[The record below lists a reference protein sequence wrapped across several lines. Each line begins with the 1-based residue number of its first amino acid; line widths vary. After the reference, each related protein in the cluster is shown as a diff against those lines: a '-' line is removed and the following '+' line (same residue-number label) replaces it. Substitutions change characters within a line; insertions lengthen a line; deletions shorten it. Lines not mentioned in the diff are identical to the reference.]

1 MWIEPIDTAEFL
13 SVVGP
18 ALDAACAQELAR
30 RVGERW
36 RPEQLCSLLNDQ
48 NHELRR
54 VACVVLGLIGN
65 MDHARCLAAA
75 LRDEDREVNELAEQ
89 AMWSIFFR
97 SGSPEAIE
105 PFKRGLAAMEHNA
118 PGEAV
123 EHFQQA
129 CEADASFAEAYN
141 QCGIAH
147 YMLEEYAASL
157 ADCRRAVE
165 LVPIHF
171 GALAGMGHCHAQL
184 GDLRK
189 AAEAYRRAL
198 SVNPHMEGI
207 ANVLQRVE
215 RCLSKS
221 A

>member
-1 MWIEPIDTAEFL
+1 
-13 SVVGP
+13 VGP
-18 ALDAACAQELAR
+18 ALDAACAEELAR
-30 RVGERW
+30 QVGERW

-48 NHELRR
+48 SHELRR
-54 VACVVLGLIGN
+54 VSCVVLGLIGN
-65 MDHARCLAAA
+65 LDHARCLAAA
-75 LRDEDREVNELAEQ
+75 LRDEDRDVNELAEQ

-97 SGSPEAIE
+97 SGGPGAIE
-105 PFKRGLAAMEHNA
+105 PFKLGLAAMEHNDPA
-118 PGEAV
+118 AAA
-123 EHFQQA
+123 EHFRRA
-129 CEADASFAEAYN
+129 CKADGQFAEAFN

-147 YMLEEYAASL
+147 YMLEAYEASL
-157 ADCRRAVE
+157 ADCQRAVA

-171 GALAGMGHCHAQL
+171 GALAGVGHCHAQL

-198 SVNPHMEGI
+198 NVNPHMEGI